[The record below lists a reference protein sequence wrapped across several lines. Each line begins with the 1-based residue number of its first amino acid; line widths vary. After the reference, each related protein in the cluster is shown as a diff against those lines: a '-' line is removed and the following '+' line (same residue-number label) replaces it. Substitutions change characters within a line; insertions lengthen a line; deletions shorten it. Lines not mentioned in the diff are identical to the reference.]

1 MPIGLLVKLVAGT
14 IFLSIYT
21 VYYGDGQ
28 LTADA
33 GKFLEEGK
41 ILNNV
46 FYDSPKAYFQFLFN
60 LETHEMVMHYLS
72 ETIHWSG
79 DPSAIMNDSKNLVKI
94 YSIFDFISFGYA
106 PINLLLTNFISLFG
120 VFHIYKAFQPYVKL
134 PSNWLFF
141 ILLLAPS
148 TLFWSSGLLKEPF
161 LFFGLG
167 LFCRALLIK
176 DSNIKRGAF
185 FIFGAIFLVGFKPYT
200 LVAIVLSIFVYYLF
214 QFYKKRS
221 HALGIVASSVIAVCI
236 WIYNSGETKFVQLI
250 SAKQSDFIGI
260 SKGGTYM
267 RNDSVY
273 FIFTDD
279 QMQYFEVRDT
289 AYYLQKEIEAEYVFP
304 YDRSAPKKAIAVPNS
319 HPWWYGFRYASC
331 GSYIPVTYIDHSSE
345 KLIRNIPE
353 AIFNAT
359 FRPLVNDPGS
369 NLKYFATAELILL
382 FGFIVFAILKRRILS
397 RKEFSIVM
405 TLLTFALAILLL
417 IGWTTPVLG
426 AIVRYR
432 FPAYIAIGLIGLI
445 VVDYTK
451 IWKR

>member
-41 ILNNV
+41 ILNDV
-46 FYDSPKAYFQFLFN
+46 FYDSPKAYFQFMFN

-79 DPSAIMNDSKNLVKI
+79 DPNAVVNDSKNLVKL
-94 YSIFDFISFGYA
+94 YSIFNFISFGYA
-106 PINLLLTNFISLFG
+106 PINLLLTNFMSLFG
-120 VFHIYKAFQPYVKL
+120 VYHLYKAFQPFVKL
-134 PSNWLFF
+134 PSKWLFY

-161 LFFGLG
+161 LFLGLG
-167 LFCRALLIK
+167 LFCRALLVK
-176 DSNIKRGAF
+176 DPIMKRTTF
-185 FIFGAIFLVGFKPYT
+185 FIVGAIFLVGFKPYT
-200 LVAIVLSIFVYYLF
+200 LVAIFLSIIVYFIF
-214 QFYKKRS
+214 QFCKQRS
-221 HALGIVASSVIAVCI
+221 IALGILASSVIALCI
-236 WIYNSGETKFVQLI
+236 WVYNSGETKFVQLI

-273 FIFTDD
+273 FIFTDE
-279 QMQYFEVRDT
+279 QMQFFEARDT
-289 AYYLQKEIEAEYVFP
+289 AYFLQKAIDAEYVFP
-304 YDRSAPKKAIAVPNS
+304 YDRSAPKKATALPNS
-319 HPWWYGFRYASC
+319 QPWWYGFRYSSC
-331 GSYIPVTYIDHSSE
+331 GSYIPVTYIDYSS
-345 KLIRNIPE
+345 KNLIRNIPE
-353 AIFNAT
+353 AIFNAS

-382 FGFIVFAILKRRILS
+382 FGFLVFAILKRRVLS

-405 TLLTFALAILLL
+405 TLFTFAIAVLLL

-432 FPAYIAIGLIGLI
+432 FPAYIAIGLIGMI
-445 VVDYTK
+445 VIDNTK

>member
-1 MPIGLLVKLVAGT
+1 MPIGLLVKLIAGT
-14 IFLSIYT
+14 IFLTIYT

-41 ILNNV
+41 ILNDV

-60 LETHEMVMHYLS
+60 LESHEMVMHYLS

-79 DPSAIMNDSKNLVKI
+79 DPNAIMNDSKNLVKV
-94 YSIFDFISFGYA
+94 YSIFNFISFGYA
-106 PINLLLTNFISLFG
+106 PINLVLTNFISIFG
-120 VFHIYKAFQPYVKL
+120 VYHLYRAFQPFVQL
-134 PSNWLFF
+134 PSKWLFI

-167 LFCRALLIK
+167 LFCRALLVK
-176 DSNIKRGAF
+176 DTYIKRSTF
-185 FIFGAIFLVGFKPYT
+185 FIFGTLFLLGFKPYT
-200 LVAIVLSIFVYYLF
+200 LIAIVLSIAVYFLF
-214 QFYKKRS
+214 QMCKQRIS
-221 HALGIVASSVIAVCI
+221 AIGILALAIIITCS

-250 SAKQSDFIGI
+250 SSKQSDFIGI
-260 SKGGTYM
+260 SKGGTYI

-273 FIFTDD
+273 FIFTDE
-279 QMQYFEVRDT
+279 QMQNFEVRDT
-289 AYYLQKEIEAEYVFP
+289 GYYLQKELEAEYVFP
-304 YDRSAPKKAIAVPNS
+304 YDRSAPKKATAMPNS
-319 HPWWYGFRYASC
+319 QPWWYGFRYSSC
-331 GSYIPVTYIDHSSE
+331 GSYIPVTYIDYSSE
-345 KLIRNIPE
+345 KLVRNIPE
-353 AIFNAT
+353 ALFNAS
-359 FRPLVNDPGS
+359 FRPLLNDPGS

-382 FGFIVFAILKRRILS
+382 FGFIVLAILKRRVLS

-405 TLLTFALAILLL
+405 TLLTFAIAILLL

-445 VVDYTK
+445 VIDYRK
-451 IWKR
+451 IWKK